1 MKLAICSDLH
11 QEFGPISLENTESV
25 DVLILAGDIIVE
37 QQYDFHSNY
46 QSSEKYYK
54 FFSEIS
60 ERFPN
65 IIYVFGNHEYY
76 HGNLQYSVNNLKDA
90 LKTFS
95 NIHILNNESLVI
107 DDIKFIGS
115 TLWTSLNNSNPVTNF
130 YVQSSMNDYRHI
142 KNGEYKLVASDTVEE
157 NKKSFNYINDNINHE
172 KVVVITHHAP
182 SYQLMNDRYGSNSE
196 LEHAYYNNYD
206 QFIIDNPQIKAWIF
220 GHTHSKHDIIIG
232 ETRVLSNPRG
242 YVGYD
247 NISENFKLEYIE
259 V

>member
-11 QEFGPISLENTESV
+11 LEIGKISLSNTENA

-37 QQYDFHSNY
+37 QQYDFNKNY
-46 QSSEKYYK
+46 RESEKYYT
-54 FFSEIS
+54 FFNEIS

-65 IIYVFGNHEYY
+65 VIYIFGNHEYY
-76 HGNLQYSVNNLKDA
+76 YGNLQHSVNNLKDV
-90 LKTFS
+90 LKSFS
-95 NIHILNNESLVI
+95 NIHILNNENLII
-107 DDIKFIGS
+107 DDVKFIGS
-115 TLWTSLNNSNPVTNF
+115 TLWTSLNNSSPVTNF

-142 KNGEYKLVASDTVEE
+142 RNGEYKLLASDTVEE
-157 NKKSFNYINDNINHE
+157 NRKSFNYICENINHE

-182 SYQLMNDRYGSNSE
+182 SYQLVNDRHGSNSE
-196 LEHAYYNNYD
+196 LKHAYYNNYD

-220 GHTHSKHDIIIG
+220 GHTHDKHDITIG

-247 NISENFKLEYIE
+247 NISVNFKLEYIE